1 MPVFVT
7 HSMRNMR
14 LRIALWIAGSAGLL
28 LGATS
33 CRFEG
38 EHEAFAGY
46 TPHERYEYGL
56 RTAGL
61 DETALGQD
69 WLAAANRA
77 LETPVA
83 ISPPYSEV
91 SYLDAGEAGAV
102 GYALSLRRGERV
114 TATYELDS
122 GTTFRVFLDMFVM
135 PTGARRSP
143 VLLAS
148 ADTNSHGIEY
158 VARRDGDY
166 VVRIQPELLRGGRY
180 TITVE
185 VGGSLGFPVERHDH
199 AAIRSFWGDW
209 RSGGRSHQGVD
220 IFAPRGTPV
229 LAATNGTVRS
239 TRPNNLGGKVV
250 WLRDALGRS
259 QYYAHLDSQ
268 VVRRGDRVQA
278 GDTIGFV
285 GNTGNAR
292 TTPPHLHFGIAS
304 RGWFDPMPALAT
316 PSGPAPEFQGEA
328 ELVGSVVRAS
338 ADRTR
343 VRVAPGARST
353 AVANLARHTPLSVV
367 AGIGRWYRVSLP
379 DGTNGF
385 VESRFVEPAHQ
396 PIRSELLATGALIR
410 ESPMPTAAATDSLE
424 AGQQVPVLGT
434 YGEFLFV
441 QAPSGRAGWLFLDL

>member
-1 MPVFVT
+1 
-7 HSMRNMR
+7 
-14 LRIALWIAGSAGLL
+14 
-28 LGATS
+28 
-33 CRFEG
+33 
-38 EHEAFAGY
+38 
-46 TPHERYEYGL
+46 
-56 RTAGL
+56 
-61 DETALGQD
+61 
-69 WLAAANRA
+69 
-77 LETPVA
+77 
-83 ISPPYSEV
+83 
-91 SYLDAGEAGAV
+91 
-102 GYALSLRRGERV
+102 
-114 TATYELDS
+114 
-122 GTTFRVFLDMFVM
+122 
-135 PTGARRSP
+135 

-185 VGGSLGFPVERHDH
+185 VGGSLGFPVEGHNH

-209 RSGGRSHQGVD
+209 RSGGRSHRGVD

-229 LAATNGTVRS
+229 LAATDGTVRS

-304 RGWFDPMPALAT
+304 RGWFDPMPALAA
-316 PSGPAPEFQGEA
+316 PSAPAPEFQGEA
-328 ELVGSVVRAS
+328 ELLGSVVRAN

-379 DGTNGF
+379 DGSSGF
-385 VESRFVEPAHQ
+385 VESRFVEPTNR
-396 PIRSELLATGALIR
+396 PIRSELLATGTLLR
-410 ESPMPTAAATDSLE
+410 ESPMPTAAATDSLV

-434 YGEFLFV
+434 YREFLFV
-441 QAPSGRAGWLFLDL
+441 QAPSGRAGWLVLDL